1 MHKDARMTLSNGT
14 YDLGP
19 QTGQLRLHTGRAG
32 AAAKAGHDLV
42 IEAKQWSGTA
52 TVDTADPSSSSVEV
66 TVQTASLEV
75 ISGTGGVKAL
85 TDNDLGD
92 IRKSINDKILET
104 SKNPTI
110 TFKSTRIEG
119 NADGFSITG
128 DLTIKGKTQPITL
141 TGKAD
146 GGKANASGTITQS
159 AYGIKQFSAMLGA
172 LKVADDVGITIELA
186 L

>member
-14 YDLGP
+14 YNLGP

-52 TVDTADPSSSSVEV
+52 TVDTANPANSSVEV
-66 TVQTASLEV
+66 TIQTASLEV

-92 IRKSINDKILET
+92 IKKSINDKILEVG
-104 SKNPTI
+104 KNPTI
-110 TFKSTRIEG
+110 TFKSTKIEG
-119 NADGFSITG
+119 TPDGFTITG
-128 DLTIKGKTQPITL
+128 DLTIKGKTQPLTL

-146 GGKANASGTITQS
+146 GGKANATGTITQS
-159 AYGIKQFSAMLGA
+159 NFGIKQFSAMLGA
-172 LKVADDVGITIELA
+172 LKVADDVGVSVELA